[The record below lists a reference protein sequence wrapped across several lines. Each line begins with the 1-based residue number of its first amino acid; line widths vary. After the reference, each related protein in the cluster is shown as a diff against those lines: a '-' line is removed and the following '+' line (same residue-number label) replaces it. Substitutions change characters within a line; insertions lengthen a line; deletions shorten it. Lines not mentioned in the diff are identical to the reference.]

1 MCGIAGIVASDA
13 RAHEGRVRRMAELLR
28 HRGPDGDAVHV
39 FPSCALGHT
48 RLAIIDPE
56 GGRQPMLSPD
66 GMTGVVFN
74 GEIYGYQELRASLAD
89 YPYRTTSD
97 TEVLLALYAR
107 YGEGLLKH
115 LPGMFSFAIWDE
127 PRRTLFCARDRF
139 GEKPFYYATGT
150 AGELVFASELKAV
163 VASELFEPVL
173 SEESLLHFLRHYY
186 VHPHRTIY
194 ENVQALPPAH
204 ALLWR
209 DGELRTWRYWELT
222 PTDESLELGE
232 AAERF
237 RELMERAVRRQLVA
251 DVPVGAFLSGGL
263 DSSTI
268 VAAARDQG
276 RGLRTFSFG
285 FDAPRFDE
293 RPFARAAADLYQT
306 DHRELTPGDVDLA
319 LLTRRVPEVYDEPFA
334 DSSSMPT
341 YLICAAARRELKVVL
356 TGDGGDELLAGY
368 TRYGRLL
375 RMEET
380 AGPGLW
386 PPLFQ
391 RIARRV
397 LGRVG
402 LGHLADALPPSDG
415 ALLRRRYGRLS
426 RANDGL
432 LTFFDDQL
440 LARLWLGG
448 SFSPAVTDG
457 YDTVD
462 GALRHDLTHYLPGD
476 LLTKIDRA
484 SMAHGLE
491 LRAPFL
497 DVDLASF
504 CISMPQRLKIRHGTT
519 KLLLREAYAESWP
532 PELRRRGKQGFH
544 APRNDWLRTPP
555 FDVLKEEYLRSP
567 GRKIYDFL
575 AFPEVA
581 PLVERNNHRTWS
593 LLILSLWMES
603 HRFRYPS

>member
-1 MCGIAGIVASDA
+1 MCGIAGIVAPNASA
-13 RAHEGRVRRMAELLR
+13 YEETIHRMTERLR
-28 HRGPDGDAVHV
+28 HRGPDGDAIHV

-48 RLAIIDPE
+48 RLAVIDLE
-56 GGRQPMLSPD
+56 GGRQPMLSGD
-66 GMTGVVFN
+66 ATTGVVFN
-74 GEIYGYQELRASLAD
+74 GEIYGYQDIRASHAD
-89 YPYRTTSD
+89 YPFRTTSD
-97 TEVLLALYAR
+97 TEVLLALYER
-107 YGEGLLKH
+107 HREGLLEH
-115 LPGMFSFAIWDE
+115 LPGMFSFAVWDE
-127 PRRTLFCARDRF
+127 PRRTLLCARDRF
-139 GEKPFYYATGT
+139 GEKPFYYARGA

-163 VASELFEPVL
+163 VASDLLEPVL
-173 SEESLLHFLRHYY
+173 STTSLVHYLRHYY

-194 ENVQALPPAH
+194 DNVQALPPAH

-209 DGELRTWRYWELT
+209 DGELRTWRYWELDA
-222 PTDESLELGE
+222 TDESLELGE
-232 AAERF
+232 AVERF
-237 RELMERAVRRQLVA
+237 RELLEQAVRRQLVA

-285 FDAPRFDE
+285 FDTERFDE
-293 RPFARAAADLYQT
+293 RPYARAAAARYQT
-306 DHRELTPGDVDLA
+306 DHREITTGDADLVELTC
-319 LLTRRVPEVYDEPFA
+319 RMPEIYDEPFA

-368 TRYGRLL
+368 SRYGRLL
-375 RMEET
+375 EMEGT
-380 AGPGLW
+380 PGAGLW
-386 PPLFQ
+386 PPLFKRITQ
-391 RIARRV
+391 RL
-397 LGRVG
+397 LGRFG
-402 LGHLADALPPSDG
+402 LGRLADALPPSDG

-426 RANDGL
+426 RANEGL
-432 LTFFDDQL
+432 LTFFSDEL
-440 LARLWLGG
+440 IERLWLGEP
-448 SFSPAVTDG
+448 FPPVETNG

-462 GALRHDLTHYLPGD
+462 GALRRDLSHYLPGD
-476 LLTKIDRA
+476 LLTKTDRA

-504 CISMPQRLKIRHGTT
+504 CISLPQRLKIRPGTT
-519 KLLLREAYAESWP
+519 KLILREAYAESWP

-544 APRNDWLRTPP
+544 APRNDWLRQDP
-555 FDVLKEEYLRSP
+555 FDALKEEYLRSRN
-567 GRKIYDFL
+567 RKIYDLFSY
-575 AFPEVA
+575 PEIQ

-603 HRFRYPS
+603 HRFLYPS